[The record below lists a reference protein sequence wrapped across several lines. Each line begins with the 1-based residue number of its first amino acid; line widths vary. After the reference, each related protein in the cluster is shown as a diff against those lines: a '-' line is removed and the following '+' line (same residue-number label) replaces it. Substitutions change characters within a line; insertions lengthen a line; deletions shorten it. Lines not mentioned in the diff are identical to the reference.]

1 MSILNTNCEKQTII
15 NQLFKVQA
23 NVTITPEIKGG
34 IPKIV
39 CHGSEV
45 KPSRDCDENNL
56 SNYRWGKKI
65 DIDNKCT
72 FTLTQIICAEIPLS
86 IDVNVDVNSGVVDC
100 HMPNIGQ
107 CRICPSHTDPC
118 HIVDGLNIFE

>member
-1 MSILNTNCEKQTII
+1 MFILNTNCGKQTII

-23 NVTITPEIKGG
+23 NVTITPVIKGG
-34 IPKIV
+34 ISKIV
-39 CHGSEV
+39 CHASEV
-45 KPSRDCDENNL
+45 KPSWDCDENNL
-56 SNYRWGKKI
+56 SCYRWGKKI

-100 HMPNIGQ
+100 DMPSIGQ
-107 CRICPSHTDPC
+107 CRIHPSYTDSC
-118 HIVDGLNIFE
+118 HIVGGCNIF